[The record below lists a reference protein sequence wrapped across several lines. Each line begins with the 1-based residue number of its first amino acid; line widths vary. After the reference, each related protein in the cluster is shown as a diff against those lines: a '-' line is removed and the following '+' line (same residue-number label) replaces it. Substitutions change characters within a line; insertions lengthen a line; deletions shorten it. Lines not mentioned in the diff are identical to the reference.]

1 MNAMGLGRAG
11 LLLLLGWL
19 TAFVPACLVEPLHA
33 EAQQTPAT
41 RVIGFVGNGAS
52 DTRGSRAEVEAFRDG
67 LRDLGWIEGKTVRI
81 EYRWADG
88 NVDRFPELV
97 AELVRL
103 KVDVLFVAGPPAIR
117 AARQATSTI
126 PIVIGAILTDPV
138 AYGFVTSFA
147 RPGAN
152 VTGMASQYE
161 DIITKQVQ
169 LLREAMPK
177 LTRLFVL
184 RHTGS
189 APVTA
194 DVAVAAAQQIG
205 LKAEMLKVSDASEYE
220 GAFRTARNA
229 GAQAMHVMPSPIFNV
244 HRRQLI
250 ELAARYRLPAMYE
263 FGEYV
268 RDGGLISYGPS
279 LPAMFRSATRH
290 IDRILKG
297 AKAGDLPM
305 ERATTF
311 ELVVNLRTAKT
322 LGLTIPSSLLQ
333 RADEI
338 IQ

>member
-161 DIITKQVQ
+161 
-169 LLREAMPK
+169 
-177 LTRLFVL
+177 
-184 RHTGS
+184 
-189 APVTA
+189 
-194 DVAVAAAQQIG
+194 
-205 LKAEMLKVSDASEYE
+205 

-279 LPAMFRSATRH
+279 L
-290 IDRILKG
+290 
-297 AKAGDLPM
+297 
-305 ERATTF
+305 
-311 ELVVNLRTAKT
+311 
-322 LGLTIPSSLLQ
+322 
-333 RADEI
+333 
-338 IQ
+338 